1 MLSDQPAPPRTA
13 AAAGLLRR
21 LASLCY
27 EVLLLAAILLAGGWI
42 FLVLS
47 RGLDPALA
55 RPLFRLYLIALT
67 ATYFVYCW
75 THGGQTLPMRTW
87 RIRLVA
93 ASGSAITLGTGLR
106 RYLYALIGCAACG
119 LGYAWALVDPDHQF
133 LHDRLAHTR
142 LIAVPP
148 TTSSPPP
155 DSGK

>member
-1 MLSDQPAPPRTA
+1 MLTEQTAPPPA
-13 AAAGLLRR
+13 AVAGLLRR

-27 EVLLLAAILLAGGWI
+27 EILLLAAILLVGGAI

-47 RGLDPALA
+47 DGLDSLLA
-55 RPLFRLYLIALT
+55 RPLLQVYLLALT

-93 ASGSAITLGTGLR
+93 ASGHAVSLGMGVR

-119 LGYAWALVDPDHQF
+119 LGYAWALVDPDRQF
-133 LHDRLAHTR
+133 LHDRLAGTR
-142 LIAVPP
+142 IVWSDAAGA
-148 TTSSPPP
+148 SSAR
-155 DSGK
+155 